1 MTYTSCSMLQKDN
14 LENMYVGQR
23 LSSAQIAAKLGCSVN
38 KVNYWLAKYSIPK
51 RSISDA
57 IYTKH
62 NPNGD
67 PFQVA
72 SIDTLEKARLSG
84 MGLGLYW
91 GEGTKANKY
100 AVRLGNS
107 DPKLIKMFMRFLI
120 ELYQVD
126 KTHLRFG
133 LQVFS
138 DLSPEASLRYWIEEL
153 DVDKSQFYKIHITP
167 SGSLGTYRQKSKH
180 GVLTVQSTNPE
191 QA

>member
-1 MTYTSCSMLQKDN
+1 MLQKDN

-38 KVNYWLAKYSIPK
+38 KVNYWLAQYSIPK